1 MTCHDAEDIILDAL
15 CGAADTAA
23 RASLT
28 AHMSQCPQ
36 CQLLAISVRAAAN
49 AIVALPIPEPNAT
62 SMQRARANLMLAVR
76 GARSTPSR
84 DLPFITRIRRM
95 SSRMRYVT
103 QGLLT
108 AAAGAILTFIIIG
121 HPTQSAGTTRDPQ
134 PHFMLLIMENLS
146 APQPTGPELQQVIAE
161 HRAWAQR
168 LEAEGRLV
176 AAEKLTD
183 DDGRGLPVA
192 KPTAGGAPPATE
204 RIGGFYIIRASD
216 YDDAAKIANEGP
228 VLKYGGRV
236 QIRKI
241 DKV

>member
-23 RASLT
+23 RASLA

-36 CQLLAISVRAAAN
+36 CQLLATSLRAAAN
-49 AIVALPIPEPNAT
+49 AIVALPISEPNTT
-62 SMQRARANLMLAVR
+62 SMQRARTNLMLAVG
-76 GARSTPSR
+76 GARSAPSR
-84 DLPFITRIRRM
+84 YPFITRIRRM

-121 HPTQSAGTTRDPQ
+121 HPAQSAGTTRDPQ